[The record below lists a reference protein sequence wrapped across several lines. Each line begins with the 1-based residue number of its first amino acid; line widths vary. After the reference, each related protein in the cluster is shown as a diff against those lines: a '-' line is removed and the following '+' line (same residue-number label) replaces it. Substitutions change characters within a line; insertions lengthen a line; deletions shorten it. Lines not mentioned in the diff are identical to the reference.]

1 MSNFSTMPTSF
12 DPSIFLDATMEAP
25 LERRIPLPPGDYK
38 AVIGDMEAKRWTGK
52 QDTSKTGVYLTVALV
67 LDIPADVQAQCQ
79 CGPTFTLKDSI
90 MLDTTEQGMLDMA
103 PGKNRQL
110 RAYREAL
117 DMNKPGDVFSPR
129 KLCGGVV
136 LVRLVHEEYQGVPS
150 EKVGGVTAA

>member
-1 MSNFSTMPTSF
+1 MSTFSTMPISF

-52 QDTSKTGVYLTVALV
+52 QDTSKTGVYLNVALV
-67 LDIPADVQAQCQ
+67 LDIPADVQTQCQ

-103 PGKNRQL
+103 PGRNRQL

-136 LVRLVHEEYQGVPS
+136 LVRLVHEEYQGAPS